1 MKLNHFFSSV
11 LFSVV
16 LSVSSVSCGFS
27 NENNNYHY
35 VFLDLA
41 TLYGSFD
48 GEEVHDVLRNASFG
62 DRVELIEEINEYSKI
77 KADGKEVYIT
87 TASLMSKDKFDVL
100 KEAFSTNE
108 QLKDKVYTPQGRE
121 ALVLALQGYSN
132 QINIIPSR
140 PNPDDGYFI
149 HYAFEITDSE
159 TKSREFILFG
169 AKDMHSIPVR
179 LWSSTIPYDADT
191 VEEIAYINGD
201 YTIR

>member
-1 MKLNHFFSSV
+1 MDFKRFFSSV

-16 LSVSSVSCGFS
+16 LSVSSVSCGLS
-27 NENNNYHY
+27 DENKNFHY

-48 GEEVHDVLRNASFG
+48 GEEVQDILRNASFG
-62 DRVELIEEINEYSKI
+62 DKVELIEEINEYSKI
-77 KADGKEVYIT
+77 KIDGKVVYIST
-87 TASLMSKDKFDVL
+87 EALMSEDKFDVL

-121 ALVLALQGYSN
+121 ALVLALQGYYN
-132 QINIIPSR
+132 QNNVIPSR
-140 PNPDDGYFI
+140 PNPEDGYFT

-169 AKDMHSIPVR
+169 AKDLHSTPVK
-179 LWSSTIPYDADT
+179 LWSSTIPYDSDI
-191 VEEIAYINGD
+191 VKEIVYINGE